1 MQKRLDIYQG
11 AFHIFAFICPI
22 VTDIIFLNKFM
33 RGIKMAISKE
43 KLDKIKEI
51 NSDNSDFIIRINEYL
66 NYKHEYISK
75 ENVHSDIK
83 ELCAD
88 QYSHILLF
96 SLQDL
101 SNSEINYLKIENIK
115 WKESQSTEYYYA
127 GREYTSKLRFYKE
140 KVNELYKTNTKNFKK
155 VLAIIDISS
164 VSSYPL
170 WNTTMRRRIKDII
183 ERIEKAELKEIS
195 EGFINKVIED
205 SQRVDVEFNNKY
217 DIDFVIET
225 LREIAENTS
234 ITPYFIDNENTNE
247 SIYLT
252 NELQKY
258 IYALSLE
265 KDARYEYI
273 YDTVCKDMDEMFSI
287 FGFCNFKEN
296 KCVAQRHKT
305 FFNRYPVPET
315 DGCCFKVVRKCEHNN
330 KDGTCKVKCLP
341 CKLFTCPYLGKL
353 DVGIRASELIL
364 MRSFF
369 NNKQK
374 RTSIHKFYNSKEFL
388 LKRIKEQE

>member
-1 MQKRLDIYQG
+1 MQKRLDLGQG
-11 AFHIFAFICPI
+11 VFHIFSFICLLFI
-22 VTDIIFLNKFM
+22 DIIFVNKFV

-43 KLDKIKEI
+43 KLDKIKNI
-51 NSDNSDFIIRINEYL
+51 GTDNSDFILKINEYL
-66 NYKHEYISK
+66 NFKHEYINK
-75 ENVHSDIK
+75 ENVHSSID
-83 ELCAD
+83 ELELEED
-88 QYSHILLF
+88 TFILIF
-96 SLQDL
+96 SLQNL
-101 SNSEINYLKIENIK
+101 KFVNENSIKIENIK
-115 WKESQSTEYYYA
+115 WKESQNVSMYYA
-127 GREYTSKLRFYKE
+127 GREYTSKIAFYKSTI
-140 KVNELYKTNTKNFKK
+140 KELDKTNIKKFKK
-155 VLAIIDISS
+155 VLAIIDVSS

-170 WNTTMRRRIKDII
+170 WNTMMRRRMVNI
-183 ERIEKAELKEIS
+183 IS
-195 EGFINKVIED
+195 EIENTELNNITEKFIDKLVENSK
-205 SQRVDVEFNNKY
+205 RVDIEFNNKY

-225 LREIAENTS
+225 LREVANNANI
-234 ITPYFIDNENTNE
+234 IPYFIDNEKTNE
-247 SIYLT
+247 TIYLT
-252 NELQKY
+252 NELEKY
-258 IYALSLE
+258 IHALSLD
-265 KDARYEYI
+265 KDGRYEYI
-273 YDTVCKDMDEMFSI
+273 YDTVCSDMDEMFSI

-374 RTSIHKFYNSKEFL
+374 RISIHKFYNSKEFL
-388 LKRIKEQE
+388 LKKIKEQE

>member
-1 MQKRLDIYQG
+1 
-11 AFHIFAFICPI
+11 
-22 VTDIIFLNKFM
+22 
-33 RGIKMAISKE
+33 MAISKE
-43 KLDKIKEI
+43 KLDKIRGI

-66 NYKHEYISK
+66 NYEHEYLNK
-75 ENVHSDIK
+75 ENVHFSIDKI
-83 ELCAD
+83 ECNQDTFALV
-88 QYSHILLF
+88 F

-101 SNSEINYLKIENIK
+101 GYSKVNSLRIENVK
-115 WKESQSTEYYYA
+115 WKKLQNIDQYYA
-127 GREYTSKLRFYKE
+127 GREYTAKIQFYKKYAKELDKKNISKL
-140 KVNELYKTNTKNFKK
+140 KK
-155 VLAIIDISS
+155 VLAIIDVSS

-170 WNTTMRRRIKDII
+170 WDTIMRRRMKDII
-183 ERIEKAELKEIS
+183 SKVENAELSDITEK
-195 EGFINKVIED
+195 FIDETIEESKKVAVEFEDKYDLDLVIE
-205 SQRVDVEFNNKY
+205 
-217 DIDFVIET
+217 I
-225 LREIAENTS
+225 LREIALTTE
-234 ITPYFIDNENTNE
+234 IIPYFIVKESTNE
-247 SIYLT
+247 TKYLV

-258 IYALSLE
+258 IYALSLDKE
-265 KDARYEYI
+265 ARYEYI

-388 LKRIKEQE
+388 LRKIKEQE